1 MSLPGPYREI
11 KREYFSDEDWD
22 SNSEAS
28 LENTAD
34 MNPEQIQTL
43 ISQAL
48 AQQEVRLREEFDARL
63 NSVNQRVNSLRL
75 EAPQVEAYQRISID
89 PDVGCSI
96 SLDCV
101 KSIPEFNG
109 TQDEYVHWRQSA
121 IDAYE
126 LFRPYI
132 GSNAHYQAVNII
144 RNRIKGT
151 ARALLSSYNTVLNFD
166 AIIARLDCTYA
177 DRTSLRILRQ
187 QLEMVRQGD
196 STLMQ
201 YYDEVE
207 RKLTLVTNKVVMT
220 HDQKR
225 AVMLNE
231 EVRNDALH
239 SFISGLKKTLRSVVF
254 PAQPKDLPSA
264 LALAR
269 EAEASIERSNFAATY
284 AKALEDKTH
293 ATEGNRNQR
302 RSYEKQ
308 IKNNDAERGQER
320 NPHYTKKQ
328 GKQQQQKSY
337 ANSSN
342 KVDQGQQQQEPMDV
356 DASTAKFRQQTQY
369 SKDHAENSQVE
380 SARGQKRPNPS
391 ERVSGQR
398 RQRVHTTVQHNHDND
413 DHSYNKT
420 ASREVAE
427 VDDDSDSATGDD
439 SINFLGNAPGYRS
452 SNGSW
457 QGKM

>member
-1 MSLPGPYREI
+1 MSFPGPYREI
-11 KREYFSDEDWD
+11 KREYISDEHWE
-22 SNSEAS
+22 SKSEAS
-28 LENTAD
+28 LEDTAD
-34 MNPEQIQTL
+34 MDKEQIQTL

-75 EAPQVEAYQRISID
+75 EASQVEAYQRISID
-89 PDVGCSI
+89 PNVGCSI
-96 SLDCV
+96 SLVCV

-121 IDAYE
+121 VDAYE

-166 AIIARLDCTYA
+166 AIITRLDCTYA

-220 HDQKR
+220 HDQER

-239 SFISGLKKTLRSVVF
+239 SFISGLKKTFRSVVF
-254 PAQPKDLPSA
+254 PAEPKDLPSA

-302 RSYEKQ
+302 LSYEKQ
-308 IKNNDAERGQER
+308 IKSNNAERGQER
-320 NPHYTKKQ
+320 NPHYTKKT
-328 GKQQQQKSY
+328 
-337 ANSSN
+337 
-342 KVDQGQQQQEPMDV
+342 GQ
-356 DASTAKFRQQTQY
+356 ATA
-369 SKDHAENSQVE
+369 AEKLCE
-380 SARGQKRPNPS
+380 
-391 ERVSGQR
+391 
-398 RQRVHTTVQHNHDND
+398 
-413 DHSYNKT
+413 
-420 ASREVAE
+420 
-427 VDDDSDSATGDD
+427 
-439 SINFLGNAPGYRS
+439 
-452 SNGSW
+452 
-457 QGKM
+457 

>member
-1 MSLPGPYREI
+1 
-11 KREYFSDEDWD
+11 
-22 SNSEAS
+22 
-28 LENTAD
+28 
-34 MNPEQIQTL
+34 
-43 ISQAL
+43 
-48 AQQEVRLREEFDARL
+48 
-63 NSVNQRVNSLRL
+63 
-75 EAPQVEAYQRISID
+75 
-89 PDVGCSI
+89 
-96 SLDCV
+96 
-101 KSIPEFNG
+101 
-109 TQDEYVHWRQSA
+109 
-121 IDAYE
+121 
-126 LFRPYI
+126 
-132 GSNAHYQAVNII
+132 
-144 RNRIKGT
+144 
-151 ARALLSSYNTVLNFD
+151 
-166 AIIARLDCTYA
+166 
-177 DRTSLRILRQ
+177 
-187 QLEMVRQGD
+187 MVRQGD

-207 RKLTLVTNKVVMT
+207 CKLTLVTNKVVMT
-220 HDQKR
+220 HDQER

-231 EVRNDALH
+231 EVKNDALH

-269 EAEASIERSNFAATY
+269 EAEAGIERSNFAAPY

-293 ATEGNRNQR
+293 ATESNRNQR

-308 IKNNDAERGQER
+308 IKSNDAEHGQER
-320 NPHYTKKQ
+320 RPHYSKKQ
-328 GKQQQQKSY
+328 GKQQQQKIY

-356 DASTAKFRQQTQY
+356 DASTTKFRQQTQY

-380 SARGQKRPNPS
+380 SARGQKRPNSS

-398 RQRVHTTVQHNHDND
+398 RQRLHTTVQHNHDND

-452 SNGSW
+452 SNGCW